1 MRAFDISPQHCAY
14 YVFSCQF
21 EEIQDTSTKTYT
33 AKPTPCKK
41 IIAQEHSKTEKV
53 VIKKRMLVIK
63 KYTEHLFVAE
73 AASQISGQRFVLNMF
88 TFYYN
93 FSYGTEANFAVISN

>member
-1 MRAFDISPQHCAY
+1 MRAFDMSPQHCAY

-41 IIAQEHSKTEKV
+41 KFPKNIPKR
-53 VIKKRMLVIK
+53 KK
-63 KYTEHLFVAE
+63 
-73 AASQISGQRFVLNMF
+73 
-88 TFYYN
+88 
-93 FSYGTEANFAVISN
+93 

>member
-1 MRAFDISPQHCAY
+1 
-14 YVFSCQF
+14 
-21 EEIQDTSTKTYT
+21 
-33 AKPTPCKK
+33 
-41 IIAQEHSKTEKV
+41 
-53 VIKKRMLVIK
+53 MLVIK

>member
-1 MRAFDISPQHCAY
+1 
-14 YVFSCQF
+14 
-21 EEIQDTSTKTYT
+21 
-33 AKPTPCKK
+33 
-41 IIAQEHSKTEKV
+41 
-53 VIKKRMLVIK
+53 MLVIK

-73 AASQISGQRFVLNMF
+73 ASARISGQRFVLNMF